1 MTQFDNI
8 GDNKEI
14 GIAAISDVTFHFGL
28 SGFTSAND
36 TATDKYFD
44 NTPGD
49 INSVKGFFLRSDQT
63 VQIVS
68 MNEIVF
74 TDPITVV
81 INKGHK
87 ETFQMPQ
94 ISKMKIRTTVAN
106 TNIKLRWK

>member
-1 MTQFDNI
+1 MSQFQNE

-14 GIAAISDVTFHFGL
+14 GIADISDVTFYFGK
-28 SGFTSAND
+28 SGVTSAND

-44 NTPGD
+44 NAPGD
-49 INSVKGFFLRSDQT
+49 INSVRGFFLRSNQT

-68 MNEIVF
+68 MNDIVF

-81 INKGHK
+81 INLGHK
-87 ETFQMPQ
+87 ETFQVPL
-94 ISKMKIRTTVAN
+94 IFKMVIRTTVVN